1 MKRNSRPPKNLSVLF
16 DWHAE
21 KARSTSLYLDR
32 PFDIA
37 PSAGV
42 DYDAAALAGLVADAS
57 GWLYAAGARRG
68 DRVAVIKD
76 NHFDVILLSAAATR
90 IGALAA
96 TISADNRPAHLLE
109 MLQRLQPVVTVIS
122 ARTLEAA
129 ARAGI
134 DLGAF
139 GRTVVL
145 GEPADDSTAG
155 TPLEQFYGSPVPPPN
170 LRPDSEPMMITHT
183 SGTTSTPKLVVHT
196 AETNRGAT
204 RLELLPLPGAVNRR
218 DDVCLSSIAFGH
230 SRAYSWAFAQFHWAP
245 QRLLIGS
252 THDPKDI
259 EGVLEIHRPT
269 TVEAM
274 PNVFQHWV
282 PLVRRRPELFAQVRY
297 YLNTFDMMH
306 PSIARPFMNASR
318 RRGVIWGH
326 SWGQSEVGPIAGA
339 VYTRG
344 MVNKTA
350 GSVHDNMNNMGWV
363 WPGLMKAKIVD
374 PQTLAP
380 VRRGET
386 GVILTRGKSLC
397 VDYLGETDRYEAKK
411 PAGWW
416 HTGDVGYQDR
426 LGRIHFV
433 DRALDSIPGISAT
446 EVESVLLERIDGAR
460 EVVLLSRGDRPP
472 VPVVCLESGTLSDE
486 AWTAACAGLAPM
498 AEPITLEWAEMPR
511 TSTWKIRRKELRE
524 LVLAGDET
532 ELEERFT

>member
-1 MKRNSRPPKNLSVLF
+1 MKRNSKPPKNIGVLF

-21 KARSTSLYLDR
+21 KTRSTSLYLDR

-37 PSAGV
+37 PSGGV

-57 GWLYAAGARRG
+57 GWLYAAGVRRG
-68 DRVAVIKD
+68 DRIAVIKD
-76 NHFDVILLSAAATR
+76 NHFDVIMLSAAATR
-90 IGALAA
+90 IGAIAA
-96 TISADNRPAHLLE
+96 TISAANRPAHLFE

-129 ARAGI
+129 ARDGV
-134 DLGAF
+134 DLSAF
-139 GRTVVL
+139 GRTILL
-145 GEPADDSTAG
+145 GEAADDSTAG
-155 TPLEQFYGSPVPPPN
+155 TPLEQFYGSPIPKPD

-196 AETNRGAT
+196 AETNWGAA
-204 RLELLPLPGAVNRR
+204 RLELLPLPGVVNRR
-218 DDVCLSSIAFGH
+218 DDVCLCSIAFGH
-230 SRAYSWAFAQFHWAP
+230 SRAYTWAMAQFYWAP
-245 QRLLIGS
+245 QRLLIGG

-259 EGVLEIHRPT
+259 EGLLEFQRPT

-282 PLVRRRPELFAQVRY
+282 PLVRRRPELFARVRY

-306 PSIARPFMNASR
+306 PAIARPFMNASR

-326 SWGQSEVGPIAGA
+326 SWGQSEVGPIAGTA
-339 VYTRG
+339 YTRR
-344 MVNKTA
+344 MVNKIA
-350 GSVHDNMNNMGWV
+350 GSVNDNMNNMGWA
-363 WPGLMKAKIVD
+363 WPGLMKVKIVD
-374 PQTLAP
+374 PKTFAP
-380 VRRGET
+380 VRQGET
-386 GVILTRGKSLC
+386 GVVLTRGKSLF

-411 PAGWW
+411 TAGWW
-416 HTGDVGYQDR
+416 NTGDVGYQDR

-433 DRALDSIPGISAT
+433 DRALDSIPGSSAT
-446 EVESVLLERIDGAR
+446 EIEGVLLERLEGAR

-472 VPVVCLESGTLSDE
+472 VPVVCLDSGTLSDE
-486 AWTAACAGLAPM
+486 AWNAACAGLPPM
-498 AEPITLEWAEMPR
+498 ADPISVEWVAMPR

-524 LVLAGDET
+524 LVLADDDT